1 MTTQRLC
8 KACGNWHDVDEPWPS
23 ACAPKAKTWAVGV
36 ISDVMP
42 AAKHHGT
49 GEILDSKS
57 KFRAAT
63 KASGCVEIGNEA
75 IKPRAPIALSRGK
88 RRDDIR
94 KAIYDLR
101 NGR

>member
-1 MTTQRLC
+1 MQRMC
-8 KACGNWHDVDEPWPS
+8 KTCGNWHDLEEPWPCIRPSKSS
-23 ACAPKAKTWAVGV
+23 APYV
-36 ISDVMP
+36 ISDSMAP
-42 AAKHHGT
+42 TKHMGT
-49 GEILDSKS
+49 GEILDSKA

-63 KASGCVEIGNEA
+63 RASGCVEIGNET
-75 IKPRAPIALSRGK
+75 IKNRPPVKLDSGK

>member
-1 MTTQRLC
+1 MQRKC
-8 KACGNWHDVDEPWPS
+8 KVCDDWHDLDEPWPEK
-23 ACAPKAKTWAVGV
+23 CAPPAKAWAVGV
-36 ISDVMP
+36 ISDTMSP
-42 AAKHHGT
+42 LKHMGT

-57 KFRAAT
+57 KFRAT
-63 KASGCVEIGNEA
+63 TRASGCVEIGNEA
-75 IKPRAPIALSRGK
+75 IQSRSNIQLDSGK